1 MARIPEQDIER
12 LRAEVSV
19 ERLIETSGIE
29 LKRGGKGLALTVN
42 YDGLASGRTYTQ
54 SDPIGLAGGINTYA
68 YAAGNPISNIDPN
81 GLACF
86 DFNKFASQIEE
97 NRSSTAANLA
107 ALGGAFAVGTM
118 PKTPG
123 ELRGLG
129 VPRSELNPYT
139 SQMSRWAG
147 RFDVRGLRDFGRTAL
162 GQGVGVAA
170 TAALVFDGFY
180 NWGVIGKAAWDAT
193 SSDQSCGCGK

>member
-1 MARIPEQDIER
+1 M
-12 LRAEVSV
+12 
-19 ERLIETSGIE
+19 
-29 LKRGGKGLALTVN
+29 
-42 YDGLASGRTYTQ
+42 
-54 SDPIGLAGGINTYA
+54 
-68 YAAGNPISNIDPN
+68 
-81 GLACF
+81 ACF
-86 DFNKFASQIEE
+86 EFNKFANQIEE

-107 ALGGAFAVGTM
+107 ALGGAFTVGTM
-118 PKTPG
+118 SKTPG

-147 RFDVRGLRDFGRTAL
+147 RTDMRGLRDFGRTAL
-162 GQGVGVAA
+162 GQGVSVAA

-193 SSDQSCGCGK
+193 SSEQNCGCGK

>member
-1 MARIPEQDIER
+1 VN
-12 LRAEVSV
+12 LRPGPAPWYGE
-19 ERLIETSGIE
+19 
-29 LKRGGKGLALTVN
+29 
-42 YDGLASGRTYTQ
+42 LASGRIYTQ

-68 YAAGNPISNIDPN
+68 YAAGNPISNVDPN

-86 DFNKFASQIEE
+86 DFNKFANQIEE

-147 RFDVRGLRDFGRTAL
+147 RFDMRGLRDFGRTAL
-162 GQGVGVAA
+162 GQGVSVAA
-170 TAALVFDGFY
+170 TAAVVFDGFY

-193 SSDQSCGCGK
+193 SSEQNCGCGK